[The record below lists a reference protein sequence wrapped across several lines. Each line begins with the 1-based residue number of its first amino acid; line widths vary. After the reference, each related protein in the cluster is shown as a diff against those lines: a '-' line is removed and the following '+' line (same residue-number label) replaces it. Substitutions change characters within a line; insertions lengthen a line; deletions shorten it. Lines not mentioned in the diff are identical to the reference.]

1 MQLADV
7 KLEHKYTLP
16 RGRVYLDGIQALAR
30 LLVMQRMR
38 DAAAGLNTAG
48 FVSGFRGSRAAAMRF
63 CTATRPAQRHTAE
76 CSSSAATTTW
86 RARQYPRMRRLRR
99 LQHPVELRVGDAGG
113 NRVRTQARH
122 RPVVVKQGFL
132 LPEWLLSELRQRQR
146 RAAAQG

>member
-7 KLEHKYTLP
+7 KLQDRYTLP

-48 FVSGFRGSRAAAMRF
+48 FVSGFQGSRAAAMRF

-86 RARQYPRMRRLRR
+86 RARQYPRVRR
-99 LQHPVELRVGDAGG
+99 
-113 NRVRTQARH
+113 T
-122 RPVVVKQGFL
+122 
-132 LPEWLLSELRQRQR
+132 
-146 RAAAQG
+146 AAIAAPSRIACR